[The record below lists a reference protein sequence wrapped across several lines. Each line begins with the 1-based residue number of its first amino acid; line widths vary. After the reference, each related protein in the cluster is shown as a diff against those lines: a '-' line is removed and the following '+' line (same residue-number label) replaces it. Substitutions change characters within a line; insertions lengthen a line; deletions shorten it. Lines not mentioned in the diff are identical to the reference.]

1 MSDAPSSRL
10 PNLYQ
15 LLALAGPEE
24 SRETIESAVSR
35 ALERAASVQATG
47 ASSPRAP
54 AEAERLRK
62 LAALAQKFLL
72 DPERK
77 ASYDAQWRAVYQ
89 PSKPAAPAPAAAA
102 AAAAAAPS
110 ASRASRFES
119 LLPAGDP
126 QAPFDMAAFLSS
138 SQTRDP
144 AAAEAD
150 LNKLIALLSG
160 EQAAS
165 HLSTAAVDSANGI
178 VQARLADPAAD
189 GGLPA
194 GLKLPPGSGGESAA
208 PAMVLAKRLQKK
220 KQRALVLGGLG
231 LAAGLVGL
239 AVLGTMLLGEGTP
252 SKSGTLAQGTA
263 PKPRPVR
270 GSGLPQVKL
279 DGSASSETSQAP
291 DGAAM
296 ESGLAQP
303 PVGSGLPQPGQGD
316 AQLSID
322 VAPDVPSAP
331 QNMPSASPAAAP
343 TAAPAAA
350 EVAQAAAPTAGSA
363 AASEPKPAGEPASE
377 SQQPAPVMADAK
389 LSRQDKQAWQAG
401 MNEAKKLIGEHDFE
415 GAEQKLAQLR
425 QMAKTAVQREQ
436 LSRIEQIGGLVKEAR
451 QAISDAITGMAA
463 AETVKIGTSTVA
475 SFIEGDQSKI
485 TIRVSGER
493 RSYAIEDMPVP
504 LGLALMDMKLDMAQ
518 ATTLARKGAYIVMF
532 CATHPSNK
540 TMLPRGKQMLDDA
553 AAAGAITPELAKF
566 YEDDTSLAAVG
577 N

>member
-35 ALERAASVQATG
+35 ALERAASVQATA
-47 ASSPRAP
+47 ASSPRAA

-62 LAALAQKFLL
+62 LAALAQKLLL

-89 PSKPAAPAPAAAA
+89 PSKPAAPAP
-102 AAAAAAPS
+102 AAAAPS

-165 HLSTAAVDSANGI
+165 NLSTAAVDPANA
-178 VQARLADPAAD
+178 VVEARLADPAAD
-189 GGLPA
+189 DGLPA
-194 GLKLPPGSGGESAA
+194 GLKLSPGSGGESAA

-263 PKPRPVR
+263 PKPGPVR

-279 DGSASSETSQAP
+279 DGPGSSEAGQAAG
-291 DGAAM
+291 GAAM

-322 VAPDVPSAP
+322 VAPDAPSAP
-331 QNMPSASPAAAP
+331 QSMPSASPAAAPTTAP

-363 AASEPKPAGEPASE
+363 AASEPKPAAEPASE

-401 MNEAKKLIGEHDFE
+401 MNEAKKLIGEHDFK

-493 RSYAIEDMPVP
+493 RSYAIEEMPVP
-504 LGLALMDMKLDMAQ
+504 LGLALMDLKLDMAQ
-518 ATTLARKGAYIVMF
+518 ATTLARKGAYIVMY

>member
-1 MSDAPSSRL
+1 
-10 PNLYQ
+10 
-15 LLALAGPEE
+15 
-24 SRETIESAVSR
+24 
-35 ALERAASVQATG
+35 
-47 ASSPRAP
+47 
-54 AEAERLRK
+54 
-62 LAALAQKFLL
+62 
-72 DPERK
+72 
-77 ASYDAQWRAVYQ
+77 
-89 PSKPAAPAPAAAA
+89 
-102 AAAAAAPS
+102 
-110 ASRASRFES
+110 
-119 LLPAGDP
+119 
-126 QAPFDMAAFLSS
+126 
-138 SQTRDP
+138 
-144 AAAEAD
+144 
-150 LNKLIALLSG
+150 
-160 EQAAS
+160 
-165 HLSTAAVDSANGI
+165 
-178 VQARLADPAAD
+178 
-189 GGLPA
+189 
-194 GLKLPPGSGGESAA
+194 
-208 PAMVLAKRLQKK
+208 
-220 KQRALVLGGLG
+220 
-231 LAAGLVGL
+231 
-239 AVLGTMLLGEGTP
+239 
-252 SKSGTLAQGTA
+252 
-263 PKPRPVR
+263 
-270 GSGLPQVKL
+270 
-279 DGSASSETSQAP
+279 
-291 DGAAM
+291 M

-322 VAPDVPSAP
+322 VAPDAPSAP

-343 TAAPAAA
+343 TTAPTAAPAAA
-350 EVAQAAAPTAGSA
+350 EVAQTAAPTAGSA
-363 AASEPKPAGEPASE
+363 AASEPKPAAEPASE

-493 RSYAIEDMPVP
+493 RSYAIEEMPVP
-504 LGLALMDMKLDMAQ
+504 LGLALMDLKLDMAQ
-518 ATTLARKGAYIVMF
+518 ATTLARKGAYIVMY